1 MIENNTFNQVKAKP
15 RPVRHECST
24 CANMPSCWFQDQ
36 DGFMFDAVKDCW
48 KPRPVPAYI
57 NNAITK

>member
-24 CANMPSCWFQDQ
+24 CVNMPSCWYKDQ
-36 DGFMFDAVKDCW
+36 DGFKFDAVKCCW
-48 KPRPVPAYI
+48 EPRPIPAYI
-57 NNAITK
+57 NNLITK